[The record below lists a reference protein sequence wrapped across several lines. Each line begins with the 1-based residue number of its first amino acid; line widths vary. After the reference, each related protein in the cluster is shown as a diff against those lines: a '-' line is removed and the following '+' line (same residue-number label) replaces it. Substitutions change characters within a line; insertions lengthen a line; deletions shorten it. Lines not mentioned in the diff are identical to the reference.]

1 MVNTIK
7 EDKTQSGENKVKETK
22 LKDYLKK
29 QHTRS
34 VNAEICMQEYYK
46 PNKKDRSI
54 LCILLSNHTPR
65 ERIKQCK

>member
-7 EDKTQSGENKVKETK
+7 EDKTQSGEDKVKETK
-22 LKDYLKK
+22 LKDYFKK

-46 PNKKDRSI
+46 PNKKDPY
-54 LCILLSNHTPR
+54 LLV
-65 ERIKQCK
+65 II